1 MHLNLTLLFMYIEN
15 IRGTN
20 YNKRS
25 KGRGNSNQDLNSANR
40 GTGSSQERSMVGVEY
55 KVHVP
60 SDLDRPDEKGI
71 KEDID
76 LKIAKK
82 RQRVIN

>member
-1 MHLNLTLLFMYIEN
+1 
-15 IRGTN
+15 
-20 YNKRS
+20 
-25 KGRGNSNQDLNSANR
+25 
-40 GTGSSQERSMVGVEY
+40 MVGVEY